1 MIYFPKD
8 ICVHLCVCI
17 NARVCTRA
25 CMYVHTHICMRWRQG
40 LRERCLLSYPV
51 FFHIKMTL
59 KKKTIS
65 STKTFSYL
73 LSQNGP
79 STTPGLLSNSLPLPP
94 SLIVF
99 LFLSMLR
106 RSGKWWA
113 LSPIQSPLPSGRA
126 VEGYPL
132 KAVCAQQAVKV
143 MLHS

>member
-1 MIYFPKD
+1 MIYFPTD
-8 ICVHLCVCI
+8 ICGHLCMCI
-17 NARVCTRA
+17 NARVCTHA
-25 CMYVHTHICMRWRQG
+25 CMYVHTHICMRWREG
-40 LRERCLLSYPV
+40 LRERCLPSYPV
-51 FFHIKMTL
+51 FFHIQMTL
-59 KKKTIS
+59 KKKLSKKTTS

-73 LSQNGP
+73 ISQNGP
-79 STTPGLLSNSLPLPP
+79 STTPGLPP
-94 SLIVF
+94 SFIVF